1 MKRAFLV
8 AMTLLALPIAALGQA
23 QTYEIDPA
31 HSQVGFSV
39 RHFVSNV
46 PGRFTDYAGTMQ
58 YDPKN
63 PQNSSV
69 QVTVQAKS
77 INTDNAKRDD
87 HLRGEDFF
95 DVGKYPT
102 LSFKSRSVRQT
113 GPTRLVVVG
122 DFTMHGVTKQL
133 TVPVTIAGP
142 MNTGKGSTI
151 GAEAEFTVNRKDYGI
166 NWNRALDDG
175 GAVLGDDVTIRL
187 NFEGH
192 TK

>member
-8 AMTLLALPIAALGQA
+8 AMALLALPLAALGQA
-23 QTYEIDPA
+23 RTYEIDPA

-46 PGRFTDYAGTMQ
+46 PGRFTDFAGTMQ
-58 YDPKN
+58 YDPQN

-77 INTDNAKRDD
+77 INTDNAKRDE
-87 HLRGEDFF
+87 HLRSEDFF
-95 DVGKYPT
+95 DVAKYPT

-122 DFTMHGVTKQL
+122 DFTMRGVTKQL

-151 GAEAEFTVNRKDYGI
+151 GAEAELTVNRKDYGI